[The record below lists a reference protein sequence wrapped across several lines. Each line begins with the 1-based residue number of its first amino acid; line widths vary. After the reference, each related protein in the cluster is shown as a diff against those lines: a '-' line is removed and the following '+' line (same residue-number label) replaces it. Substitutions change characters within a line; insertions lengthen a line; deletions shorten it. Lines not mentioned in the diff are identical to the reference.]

1 MQSSTTPTR
10 LGLTCAVSCSPP
22 RGGRKSTRR
31 RTSKSRSFLRSQR
44 VLRKQRLP
52 RNRRV
57 PLRQRF
63 LRRKKEAEWSRVRL
77 HPSPHP
83 RLRRLQTQT
92 SQDRTLFTQL
102 RLTPNRREPSGRDR
116 KVALD
121 VVTKPNQRSAV
132 PRQGAENS
140 DVNKVQKGVN
150 TSRHSPNHTVR
161 YLAYPSF
168 SSLKCSS

>member
-1 MQSSTTPTR
+1 MRYRARHRVVAGSRQDAGSRKAGPSSE
-10 LGLTCAVSCSPP
+10 AKESCESKDSRETGESRYAKDSYDEKKKPSGAASASTPP
-22 RGGRKSTRR
+22 RIRVCAGCKPKRHRIEPC
-31 RTSKSRSFLRSQR
+31 SRSFVS
-44 VLRKQRLP
+44 
-52 RNRRV
+52 
-57 PLRQRF
+57 
-63 LRRKKEAEWSRVRL
+63 A
-77 HPSPHP
+77 
-83 RLRRLQTQT
+83 
-92 SQDRTLFTQL
+92 
-102 RLTPNRREPSGRDR
+102 PNRREPSGRDR